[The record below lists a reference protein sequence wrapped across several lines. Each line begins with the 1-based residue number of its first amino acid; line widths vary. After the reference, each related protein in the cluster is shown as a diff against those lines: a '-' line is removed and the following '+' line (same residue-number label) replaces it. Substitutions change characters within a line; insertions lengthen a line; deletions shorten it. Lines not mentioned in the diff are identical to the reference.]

1 MLSELPDL
9 DEDISFVVDDGA
21 STGPITL
28 REIVASVLCGER
40 SSSVLVWWAGATDWV
55 RFEDHPDLVALT
67 QEVAEQ
73 DDTLD
78 QETTSEFSDPIVQQ
92 FVAAAHFTVE
102 DEPAEPAP
110 QPELVEEPIV
120 HAPNDDPEP
129 VAEPVAVEVAES
141 VAVEVNEPVAVEVAE
156 PVPQAQDA
164 FSFGLPTREAA
175 VSEVPESAPAA
186 ISGLFSSGVRDET
199 ESPEQ
204 ETQAPSPVA
213 LDAILAARVSLE
225 SVGARIDALSSATR
239 RTASPEAEQ
248 SHAAQ
253 DELAPTPR
261 HAAPTPRH
269 AAHALEAVEDDT
281 PSGSWQ
287 AIEDDEL
294 TQELKSPGSDGDDD
308 AVQLEAS
315 SRLALTERFEEMVR
329 KSVSHQRRIEWIT
342 RVDELLLSA
351 CITAIADSGFV
362 AVDLTSQESEHRVL
376 FDHRNDSRQVCLD
389 LSPVVTPIDNH
400 DRHVR
405 FGLSLGNH
413 LDVLDAAIAIVDGDV
428 VNAITP
434 PGMLTTSVDEESS
447 YAWTSVKLILA
458 ADDLVKDD
466 YSVDRQSLDAAIAAT
481 LNALEEHWRAMFA

>member
-1 MLSELPDL
+1 
-9 DEDISFVVDDGA
+9 
-21 STGPITL
+21 
-28 REIVASVLCGER
+28 
-40 SSSVLVWWAGATDWV
+40 
-55 RFEDHPDLVALT
+55 
-67 QEVAEQ
+67 
-73 DDTLD
+73 
-78 QETTSEFSDPIVQQ
+78 
-92 FVAAAHFTVE
+92 
-102 DEPAEPAP
+102 
-110 QPELVEEPIV
+110 
-120 HAPNDDPEP
+120 
-129 VAEPVAVEVAES
+129 
-141 VAVEVNEPVAVEVAE
+141 
-156 PVPQAQDA
+156 VPQAQDA
-164 FSFGLPTREAA
+164 FSFGLPTREAP

-186 ISGLFSSGVRDET
+186 ISGLFSSGVRDEL

-204 ETQAPSPVA
+204 ETQALSPVA

-269 AAHALEAVEDDT
+269 AAHAPEEVEDET

-294 TQELKSPGSDGDDD
+294 SEELKSPDSDGDDD

-376 FDHRNDSRQVCLD
+376 FDHRNDSRRVCLD

-458 ADDLVKDD
+458 ADDFVKDD

-481 LNALEEHWRAMFA
+481 LNALDEHWQAMFA